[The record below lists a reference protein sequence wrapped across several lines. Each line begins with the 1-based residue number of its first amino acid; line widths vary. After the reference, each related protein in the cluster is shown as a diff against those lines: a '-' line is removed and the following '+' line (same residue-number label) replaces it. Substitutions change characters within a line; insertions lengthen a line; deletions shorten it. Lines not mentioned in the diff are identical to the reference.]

1 MESVNS
7 AHNAR
12 AIRDPIARITIGSE
26 QRWSESGVGRKFVG
40 TSTRTMPARGRT
52 E

>member
-1 MESVNS
+1 MESINS

-26 QRWSESGVGRKFVG
+26 QRWSESGVGQKVVG
-40 TSTRTMPARGRT
+40 TPAGTMRVNGRT